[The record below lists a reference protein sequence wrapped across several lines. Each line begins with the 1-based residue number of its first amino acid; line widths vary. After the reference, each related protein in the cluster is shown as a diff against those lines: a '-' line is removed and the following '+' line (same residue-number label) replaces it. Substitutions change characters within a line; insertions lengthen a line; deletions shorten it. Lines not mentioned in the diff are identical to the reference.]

1 MNPRYKKIYTC
12 TPVAFHANDGFFI
25 RDTGLISDGIR
36 RMGIESKCIMPLP
49 YHEDDQKEHIIRT
62 SMSNLKSVQWWK
74 DLGIDGLILYSW
86 GMPKYNSIARAI
98 HKAGIRL
105 VIHMDTS
112 GNFDKLL
119 PEQYTPSKAFVKW
132 CTSTVKNFFRAK
144 HLKYADAITMA
155 RPVAE
160 VISKKRFFNKSIVKK
175 NVPMPCP
182 LSADCFYDGRN
193 KKDIIL
199 AVGRWDDIIQKRP
212 HILMRTI
219 EYLYSQLTNNTETH
233 IYGCITPQLTEWHT
247 SLPAE
252 IKCKVKLLGYTPN
265 HLLREAYQESK
276 IILCPSSYESSH
288 IVSAEGLC
296 CGCSVVV
303 SNRPNPLCAVSWYT
317 TKNSGTISDEDT
329 PESLA
334 KALIHE
340 LGEWKKG
347 HRNPHAIAEAW
358 SPHFHINKVLP
369 QLFP

>member
-49 YHEDDQKEHIIRT
+49 YHEDDQKEHLIRT

-160 VISKKRFFNKSIVKK
+160 VISKKRFFDDFVIQK
-175 NVPMPCP
+175 NYPWPCP
-182 LSADCFYDGRN
+182 ISVDCYYRGTPKHDT
-193 KKDIIL
+193 IMCI
-199 AVGRWDDIIQKRP
+199 GRWDDSVKRP
-212 HILMRTI
+212 QFLMSALSNF
-219 EYLYSQLTNNTETH
+219 YLNGGRAITK
-233 IYGCITPQLTEWHT
+233 IYGTISEDITSWHQQLP
-247 SLPAE
+247 SS
-252 IKCKVKLLGYTPN
+252 IKEKILLIGYLQN
-265 HLLREAYQESK
+265 NLLRNELNKAK
-276 IILCPSSYESSH
+276 IVVCTSRSEGCH
-288 IVSAEGLC
+288 IASAEGLC

-303 SNRPNPLCAVSWYT
+303 SNRPDPLRTVSWYT
-317 TKNSGTISDEDT
+317 TKNSGTISEEDT

-340 LGEWKKG
+340 LGEWEKG
-347 HRNPHAIAEAW
+347 NRDPQAIAEAW

-369 QLFP
+369 HLFP

>member
-199 AVGRWDDIIQKRP
+199 AVGRWDDKVKRADFLMKALDLFYQHSQK
-212 HILMRTI
+212 I
-219 EYLYSQLTNNTETH
+219 ETR
-233 IYGCITPQLTEWHT
+233 IYGTLTTELINWH
-247 SLPAE
+247 
-252 IKCKVKLLGYTPN
+252 KLLPPDTKKRIKLNGYISN
-265 HLLREAYQESK
+265 NFLRDEYKKAKVIVCTSR
-276 IILCPSSYESSH
+276 SESSH

-303 SNRPNPLCAVSWYT
+303 SNRPDPLRTVSWYT
-317 TKNSGTISDEDT
+317 TKNSGTISEEDT

-340 LGEWKKG
+340 LGEWEKG
-347 HRNPHAIAEAW
+347 NRDPQAIAEAW

-369 QLFP
+369 HLFP